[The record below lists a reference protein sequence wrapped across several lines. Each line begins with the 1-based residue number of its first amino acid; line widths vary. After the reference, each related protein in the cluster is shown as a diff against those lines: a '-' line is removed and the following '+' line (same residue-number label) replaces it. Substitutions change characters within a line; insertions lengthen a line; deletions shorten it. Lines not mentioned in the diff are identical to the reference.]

1 MVGIVGPV
9 AGFRRWQ
16 ATAAVSVAIL
26 GAGGAGSYLV
36 YQTEK
41 DALVAVASHDLRRAS
56 EAFVRALNHVFQP
69 ALTLS
74 TSVVDSGLRRR
85 DGEDL
90 AEHFFALV
98 NGPVRMFEQVNGAF
112 LGFPDGRFLHL
123 QDLTLAGEAVSD
135 PTHEAVRRRTIDR
148 PDSDGVGRWEQYDPE
163 SGGWTPVAGDG
174 QGYVPLSRPWYRGAA
189 EGGSAIWTEAYVFSS
204 SGQLGVTYA
213 RPIYDQAGALWAV
226 LGVDLSIGSLSRTLV
241 TTSGELAELGE
252 VVFATDLGNKVI
264 GHPDFV
270 TRAAE
275 LDRDTETFLARYRRP
290 DSFESIVVR
299 SIPEPRTI
307 TSVDAEGRTFL
318 ATKVQLDPTAA
329 MPLQLFLARDLE
341 AVLASAVS
349 GVQRNVVLVFLAI
362 VVFGT
367 VASYA
372 VRLRVEATAR
382 RKAEAELIDA
392 RDAAEAATRAK
403 SSFLATMSHEIRT
416 PMNGVMSMAEL
427 LSLTR
432 LDAEQKRMA
441 RIIGDSATALLTII
455 NDILDFS
462 KIEAGKLEIE
472 RVGFSLAEVVG
483 GSAEL
488 LAARAEDKGLDLLV
502 DLDPSLIDARL
513 GDPTRIRQVLLN
525 LGSNAVK
532 FTERGA
538 IGIRVTALDESGRW
552 LRFEVT
558 DTGIG
563 LSPEACGKLFQA
575 FVQADTSTSRKYGGT
590 GLGLSIC
597 RTLCELMGGRI
608 GVDSTPGVGSTFW
621 VELPLDPDAA
631 EPPSYPGDLSGAS
644 VCLVGLSDA
653 VAALAARSLRATG
666 VDRIARAPDLATAGD
681 ADLLVVD
688 GRCAGLDDGGLA
700 RRRGAVALVG
710 RRSELG
716 ALPAGV
722 KAAASVQLTLPLS
735 SRMLW
740 RAVAIAGGLEAADA
754 VVADQREG
762 LSFAPPE
769 VEAARAADALI
780 LVAEDNETNQAVIRQ
795 LLSRMGMACE
805 MAENGRVAL
814 SMLQTPGS
822 GYGLLLTDFNMP
834 EMDGCDLARAVRR
847 LEEGTD
853 RRLPIVALTAD
864 AMTGAEQASRE
875 AGMDAYLTKPID
887 SRKLGATLLER
898 LPQAMAL
905 RRPAAVQ
912 PAPEAAGGPPD
923 WDADIFDPATL
934 GDGSG
939 RLDEEAKRLVSA
951 ACDSWGPRI
960 GEINAAF
967 ADGDARRARDVTH
980 ALKGATLSVG
990 ALRLGRI
997 ASDVQDFLDAD
1008 DLDTA
1013 RLMAEVLEPT
1023 LMEFRETLPV
1033 ILRYAGR

>member
-1 MVGIVGPV
+1 MGPV
-9 AGFRRWQ
+9 AGFRRWLL
-16 ATAAVSVAIL
+16 TALVSLTIL
-26 GAGGAGSYLV
+26 GAGGAGSYWV
-36 YQTEK
+36 YQSEK
-41 DALVAVASHDLRRAS
+41 DDLVAEASDDLRRAS

-74 TSVVDSGLRRR
+74 SSVVDSGLRRR

-98 NGPVRMFEQVNGAF
+98 NGPVRIFEQVNGAF

-123 QDLTLAGEAVSD
+123 QDLTLAGEAASD
-135 PTHEAVRRRTIDR
+135 TATGGTVRRRIIDR
-148 PDSDGVGRWEQYDPE
+148 PDSDGIGRWEQFDPTSDGWNPVAVDGQVYDPRR
-163 SGGWTPVAGDG
+163 
-174 QGYVPLSRPWYRGAA
+174 RPWYRGAA
-189 EGGSAIWTEAYVFSS
+189 DSGSPIWTDAYVFSS

-213 RPIYDQAGALWAV
+213 RPIYDQTGALWAV
-226 LGVDLSIGSLSRTLV
+226 FGVDLSIGSLSRTLV

-318 ATKVQLDPTAA
+318 ATKVQLDPTTA

-502 DLDPSLIDARL
+502 DIDPSLVDARL

-538 IGIRVTALDESGRW
+538 IGIRTTALDDAGRW

-563 LSPEACGKLFQA
+563 LSPEARGKLFQA

-631 EPPSYPGDLSGAS
+631 EPPRYPSDLSNAS
-644 VCLVGLSDA
+644 VCLVGLSD
-653 VAALAARSLRATG
+653 VVYALAERSLRATG
-666 VDRIARAPDLATAGD
+666 VVRIARAPEVAAAGD

-688 GRCAGLDDGGLA
+688 CRSPDLAVGGLG
-700 RRRGAVALVG
+700 RHRGAVALVG

-722 KAAASVQLTLPLS
+722 RTAASVQLTLPLS

-740 RAVAIAGGLEAADA
+740 RAVAVAIGLEAADA
-754 VVADQREG
+754 VEADQRED

-769 VEAARAADALI
+769 IEAARAAGALI

-805 MAENGRVAL
+805 MADNGRVAL
-814 SMLQTPGS
+814 SMLETADS

-847 LEEGTD
+847 LEEGTGL
-853 RRLPIVALTAD
+853 RLPIVALTAD
-864 AMTGAEQASRE
+864 AMSGAEQACRE
-875 AGMDAYLTKPID
+875 AGMDGYLTKPID

-905 RRPAAVQ
+905 RRPAVASRPPRRLKARRRTGTPTSSTWTRSATARAGLTTRPDDWWRQ
-912 PAPEAAGGPPD
+912 RATAGGRGSRRLALRWPTAMPSG
-923 WDADIFDPATL
+923 PATSCM
-934 GDGSG
+934 G
-939 RLDEEAKRLVSA
+939 
-951 ACDSWGPRI
+951 
-960 GEINAAF
+960 
-967 ADGDARRARDVTH
+967 
-980 ALKGATLSVG
+980 
-990 ALRLGRI
+990 
-997 ASDVQDFLDAD
+997 
-1008 DLDTA
+1008 
-1013 RLMAEVLEPT
+1013 
-1023 LMEFRETLPV
+1023 
-1033 ILRYAGR
+1033 